1 MSGSEFRSVFD
12 LLVSTTDEYS
22 KLLPLMEESV
32 LPRLSKT
39 EALLDVGAGPGLI
52 TSPLSALRH
61 IRFPIPLKWYS
72 NPLTTVGVERVPG

>member
-1 MSGSEFRSVFD
+1 MSDSEFRSVFN

-22 KLLPLMEESV
+22 MLLPLFEESV

-52 TSPLSALRH
+52 TSYPGSENLRSAKGQSR
-61 IRFPIPLKWYS
+61 
-72 NPLTTVGVERVPG
+72 